1 MKIACARKNAEIY
14 GVADRIEFIVGDFFH
29 IMPHLKVAILLCN
42 GMQGNHDNLSPL
54 QSVDVVFLSPPW
66 GGPAYNTAKVFDLKS
81 MIALDGYP
89 FVCGWVGG

>member
-42 GMQGNHDNLSPL
+42 GCRVTMTTFPPCSQWMWYSLVPHGEGQRTTLQRCLISSP
-54 QSVDVVFLSPPW
+54 
-66 GGPAYNTAKVFDLKS
+66 
-81 MIALDGYP
+81 
-89 FVCGWVGG
+89 